1 MNEITRAAVILG
13 AVGVGLAAIRVWVA
27 VRARSLRN
35 SVSTESLRPWP
46 AVVLFTSTDCD
57 ACEPVRDIAFA
68 RCPDGA
74 VREVVYQGH
83 ADLFRSAGIRNVPAI
98 VVIDG
103 QGEAVGAYEGPVTGR
118 RLASALRRA
127 GIQ

>member
-13 AVGVGLAAIRVWVA
+13 AVGFGLAAIRVWVA

-57 ACEPVRDIAFA
+57 TCGPVRAFALA
-68 RCPDGA
+68 RCPDGS
-74 VREVVYQGH
+74 VREVVYQGSS
-83 ADLFRSAGIRNVPAI
+83 DRFRAAGIGKVPAI

-103 QGEAVGAYEGPVTGR
+103 KGEAVGVYEGQVTGR

>member
-1 MNEITRAAVILG
+1 VNEITRAALILG
-13 AVGVGLAAIRVWVA
+13 AVGLGLVAIRFWVA

-57 ACEPVRDIAFA
+57 ACEPVRDVAFA
-68 RCPDGA
+68 CCPDGT
-74 VREVVYQGH
+74 VREVTYQGH
-83 ADLFRSAGIRNVPAI
+83 SDLFRSAGIRKVPAI

-103 QGEAVGAYEGPVTGR
+103 QGEAVGAYEGQVTGR
-118 RLASALRRA
+118 RLASALGRA

>member
-13 AVGVGLAAIRVWVA
+13 AVGVGLVAVRVWVA

-57 ACEPVRDIAFA
+57 ACEPA
-68 RCPDGA
+68 RNIVTACCPDGA

-83 ADLFRSAGIRNVPAI
+83 ADLFRSAGIRKVPAI

-103 QGEAVGAYEGPVTGR
+103 QGAAVGAYEGQVAGR